1 MEKRRLRQVLVA
13 LALAG
18 ALVAGGTVAAHA
30 ASSGSSSSTST
41 AANSYNPSNPSNSS
55 NSESCPNM

>member
-41 AANSYNPSNPSNSS
+41 ANSYNPSNPSNSS